1 MGVMQSGPDLGVPVG
16 AAEDLPLV
24 SIVVPVWNGERHL
37 RESLDSI
44 LGQTYPRFEV
54 IVVDDASA
62 DATPKILE
70 SYGDRIRVLRQP
82 ATRGIYGNAN
92 DGIAIANGELVGVFH
107 ADDVYLPEMLER
119 EVEWL
124 LAHPGAGAV
133 YCSVIFVD
141 RDGREFGRQELPP
154 EVKGGQPLDYRAVLN
169 TLLSRRNTFLAC
181 PTALV
186 RADVYRTLGGYRQD
200 EFKNTSDLEMWL
212 RIARAYPVGALEDQ
226 LLLYRRGHG
235 SSSEHYHHRRT
246 SPDRFFRIID
256 LELDAEG
263 GRAVA
268 APDALK
274 AFEAHRAVDTVLR
287 AVNHYILGA
296 RDEALSVLREARLLK
311 LAASPRIQRVRMLV
325 LALGLHVV
333 LRLPR
338 VSAVARLFDRR
349 WHGTAPTPRNQ
360 P

>member
-1 MGVMQSGPDLGVPVG
+1 
-16 AAEDLPLV
+16 V

-44 LGQTYPRFEV
+44 LGQTYPQLEV
-54 IVVDDASA
+54 IAVDDAST
-62 DATPKILE
+62 DATPEILQ
-70 SYGDRIRVLRQP
+70 SYGDRIRVLRQS

-92 DGIAIANGELVGVFH
+92 DGIAVASGELVGVFH
-107 ADDVYLPEMLER
+107 ADDVYLPKMVER
-119 EVEWL
+119 EVDWL
-124 LAHPGAGAV
+124 LAHPEAGAV

-154 EVKGGQPLDYRAVLN
+154 EVRGGQPLDYRAVLN
-169 TLLSRRNTFLAC
+169 TLLSRKNTFLAC

-186 RADVYRTLGGYRQD
+186 RAHVYRELGGYRD
-200 EFKNTSDLEMWL
+200 EEFKNTSDVEMWL
-212 RIARAYPVGALEDQ
+212 RIARRYPVGALEDQ

-235 SSSEHYHHRRT
+235 SSSERYHRLRT
-246 SPDRFFRIID
+246 DQERFFQIMG

-268 APDALK
+268 DPDAVR
-274 AFEAHRAVDTVLR
+274 AFEAHRAVDTVMR

-296 RDEALSVLREARLLK
+296 RNEALSVLREAPLRA
-311 LAASPRIQRVRMLV
+311 LAASPRIQRGRMLA
-325 LALGLHVV
+325 LALGLHIV

-338 VSAVARLFDRR
+338 ISAVARLFERH
-349 WHGTAPTPRNQ
+349 WHGRAPTPAKQ

>member
-1 MGVMQSGPDLGVPVG
+1 MNLMESRRHEGILG
-16 AAEDLPLV
+16 AAQDRPLV
-24 SIVVPVWNGERHL
+24 SIVVPVWDGERHL

-44 LGQTYPRFEV
+44 LGQTYPRLEV
-54 IVVDDASA
+54 IVVDDAST
-62 DATPKILE
+62 DATPQILE

-92 DGIAIANGELVGVFH
+92 DGIAVASGELVGVFH
-107 ADDVYLPEMLER
+107 ADDVYLPEMVER
-119 EVEWL
+119 EVDWL
-124 LAHPGAGAV
+124 LAHPEAGAV
-133 YCSVIFVD
+133 YCSVVFVD

-154 EVKGGQPLDYRAVLN
+154 EVRGSRPLDYRSVLN

-186 RADVYRTLGGYRQD
+186 RAHVYQELGGYRDD

-212 RIARAYPVGALEDQ
+212 RIARRYPIGALEDQ

-235 SSSEHYHHRRT
+235 SSSERYHHLRT
-246 SPDRFFRIID
+246 DQDRSFRIID
-256 LELDAEG
+256 LELDAED

-274 AFEAHRAVDTVLR
+274 AYEAHRAVDTVLR

-296 RDEALSVLREARLLK
+296 RDEALSVLREAPLRT
-311 LAASPRIQRVRMLV
+311 LAASPRIQRGRMLA
-325 LALGLHVV
+325 LALGLHVL

-338 VSAVARLFDRR
+338 VSAVARLFERH
-349 WHGTAPTPRNQ
+349 WHGEPPTTAKQ